1 MCERPL
7 GDTLRDRAHNHLKS
21 LFLPYTNCTTQ
32 RISVY
37 YEIVKVIG
45 SFNLQTTSTEKKA
58 LHFNVKEKKN
68 TIQFHI
74 ILISFHKKAFHD
86 TKHQI
91 LTGGEKNKYY
101 SQNFLSKQCVVEE
114 LNFRNYK

>member
-1 MCERPL
+1 MNESEP
-7 GDTLRDRAHNHLKS
+7 TESMSFKTPHQHLKS

-45 SFNLQTTSTEKKA
+45 SFNLQTTSTEKKNIT
-58 LHFNVKEKKN
+58 FECKRKVN
-68 TIQFHI
+68 TIHFHI
-74 ILISFHKKAFHD
+74 ILISVHKKAFHI

-91 LTGGEKNKYY
+91 LTGKK
-101 SQNFLSKQCVVEE
+101 
-114 LNFRNYK
+114 